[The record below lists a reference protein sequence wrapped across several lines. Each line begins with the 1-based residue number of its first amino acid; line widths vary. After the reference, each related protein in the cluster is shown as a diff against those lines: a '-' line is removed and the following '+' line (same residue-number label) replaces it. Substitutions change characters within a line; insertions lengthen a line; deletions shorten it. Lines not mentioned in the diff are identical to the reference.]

1 MKIINSIT
9 LLFSTVLL
17 LSTGCKKDSKKT
29 DSDSYK
35 CTSCVTTPEAVAAN
49 DASSKGIYKGIVIGS
64 TGTIKF
70 DIQNAGST
78 IKAYLTIDGSA
89 LELTSAITWE
99 GTESY
104 VAPFTGTLN
113 GQAVTILFSVDM
125 NGSQPFIVSANI
137 PGHPN
142 AQFNIAKETST
153 ALIECFEGTYHT
165 TEPEDG
171 TFNILLSRALN
182 KWGGIA
188 RKNGETE
195 VDDINGKIENNKLIE
210 DNETTV
216 GTLTNDEINGSFKD
230 DNGTSITVKGKRTL

>member
-1 MKIINSIT
+1 MKSINSIT
-9 LLFSTVLL
+9 LLFLTVFFLT
-17 LSTGCKKDSKKT
+17 TGCKKESEKT
-29 DSDSYK
+29 GSYK
-35 CTSCVTTPEAVAAN
+35 CTSCITTPEAVAAN

-70 DIQNAGST
+70 DVQNAGSI
-78 IKAYLTIDGSA
+78 IKAYLTIDGIA
-89 LELTSAITWE
+89 LELISVINWE

-113 GQAVTILFSVDM
+113 GEAVSILFSVGI
-125 NGSQPFIVSANI
+125 NGSNPSVNSSNI

-153 ALIECFEGTYHT
+153 SLIECFEGSYHT

-195 VDDINGKIENNKLIE
+195 ADDIDGKIENNKLIE
-210 DNETTV
+210 DNGTTV
-216 GTLTNDEINGSFKD
+216 GTLTSDEINGSFND
-230 DNGTSITVKGKRTL
+230 DNGKAVTIKGKRTL